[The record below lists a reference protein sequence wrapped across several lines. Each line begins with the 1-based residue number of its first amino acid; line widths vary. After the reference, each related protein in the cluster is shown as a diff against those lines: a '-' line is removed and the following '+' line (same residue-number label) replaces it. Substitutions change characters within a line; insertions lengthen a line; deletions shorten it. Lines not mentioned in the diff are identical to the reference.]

1 MKTKKGI
8 RRPGIYFR
16 AYGTNRGKTYP
27 AWRYHKHLDAIVVN
41 DTAQDIEAQEQG
53 YEHLDVITKSNPHLL
68 NYMADLEDLSA
79 RQLAR
84 YAKEEFGVDLP
95 PEAGEEKLRESIRA
109 LTVFSPKNR
118 DRIVLLAQSVK
129 MNYDETVA
137 EIRNLAKDF
146 EEVET
151 EVFYG

>member
-16 AYGTNRGKTYP
+16 AYGSHRAGVYP
-27 AWRYHKHLDAIVVN
+27 AWRYHKHLEAIIVN
-41 DTAQDIEAQEQG
+41 DTAADIEAQQLG
-53 YEHLDVITKSNPHLL
+53 YEHLDTITKSNPHLM
-68 NYMADLEDLSA
+68 NFMADLEDFSP

-84 YAKEEFGVDLP
+84 YAKEEFEIDLS
-95 PEAGEEKLRESIRA
+95 PEAGEEKLRQSIRA

-118 DRIVLLAQSVK
+118 DRIVLLAQSIK
-129 MNYDETVA
+129 MNYDETV
-137 EIRNLAKDF
+137 EEVRNLSKDF
-146 EEVET
+146 EEIET